1 MSWRYDFS
9 FVMTRSG
16 LDFIAEFLINRGYE
30 VVEKSSDYIILTTQ
44 ISNLHK
50 TQFRDNITSLMIRE
64 EEII

>member
-1 MSWRYDFS
+1 MTWRYDFTFIMS
-9 FVMTRSG
+9 RSG
-16 LDFIAEFLINRGYE
+16 LNFVSDFLISRGYE
-30 VVEKSSDYIILTTQ
+30 IVEKSSDYIILTTQ